1 MSTAVP
7 ATGEATAAPAPA
19 AAAAAAPWV
28 GLLPEELL
36 ALPLE
41 RLALSRTV
49 TTELAA
55 SAVLT
60 VGDVFAMAAAPRA
73 ANGADGGG
81 ALAPARADAIAA
93 ALARALHDGLAQFS
107 LAAMDWPTLRA
118 QLLGPLGDEERVW
131 LEQLVGFEHEPPS
144 GPALARKLGITTGE
158 LDDRAEQLRR
168 ALGTRAADLLARCHR
183 ETGTD
188 LVAFDGVLLVEH
200 AAPGTVV
207 KVTAQSA
214 PDRELGLRLLAFLF
228 PREVTCHRGALFAMS
243 PRRFRR
249 LLRTLPS
256 LLPPH
261 RLPLPVDA
269 ILAEL
274 ASLDHHVPRGVLV
287 HVLRTELHVA
297 IELDP
302 QLGEVAAA
310 DPRTPAARLVEVL
323 QEARRPLPLADLVF
337 AYRERFRRGSTATI
351 ARALRGDEFVRLGAD
366 CWALRADHEKEL
378 AAIAPLADKV
388 ARRLCAEGGRHHVA
402 DLLADDERDER
413 TVHYVLDRL
422 AHDPRVRL
430 LGRGDACAASHRRSQ
445 VLERLLQSFRKAAG
459 DVVLGKFL
467 DNQPEPHARL
477 VERLLRHN
485 RLFVMPAEDRID
497 TLSNWPFNDE
507 RLRRLIAL
515 VQDQL
520 RRRTGYVHAA
530 ALKAAVDKTDLG
542 GDWLTPT
549 LLADVLRRHGPFEV
563 MPGGIVARADVQLV
577 RNVRRSLRQ
586 ALRDARQ
593 ALTAGEVL
601 QARPDLGE
609 FAACIGELLASD
621 PLVHSPDG
629 VYFMLT

>member
-1 MSTAVP
+1 MSPAAIPAGTAS
-7 ATGEATAAPAPA
+7 A
-19 AAAAAAPWV
+19 AAAWSR
-28 GLLPEELL
+28 LLPQELL

-41 RLALSRTV
+41 RLALQRPV
-49 TTELAA
+49 AAALATQGM
-55 SAVLT
+55 LT
-60 VGDVFAMAAAPRA
+60 VGDALAATAADAAALA
-73 ANGADGGG
+73 AHHG
-81 ALAPARADAIAA
+81 DAVAA
-93 ALARALHDGLAQFS
+93 ALARALHDGLAQFQ
-107 LAAMDWPTLRA
+107 AAATDWPTLRA
-118 QLLGPLGDEERVW
+118 QLLGPLGDDERGW
-131 LEQLVGFEHEPPS
+131 LEQLVGFDHEPP
-144 GPALARKLGITTGE
+144 PTPVLARRLGITTAE

-168 ALGTRAADLLARCHR
+168 SLGARAADLLTRCHR

-188 LVAFDGVLLVEH
+188 LVAYDGVLLVEH

-207 KVTAQSA
+207 KVLAQSS
-214 PDRELGLRLLAFLF
+214 PDATLGLRLIAFLF

-274 ASLDHHVPRGVLV
+274 TSLDHHVPRGVLL

-297 IELDP
+297 IELDAS
-302 QLGEVAAA
+302 LGEVAAA

-323 QEARRPLPLADLVF
+323 AEAGKPLALADLVF
-337 AYRERFRRGSTATI
+337 AYRERFRRGSRASV
-351 ARALRGDEFVRLGAD
+351 ARALRGAEFVRLGAD
-366 CWALRADHEKEL
+366 SWGLRADHDKEL
-378 AAIAPLADKV
+378 AAVAPLADKV
-388 ARRLCAEGGRHHVA
+388 ARRLCADGGRHHVA
-402 DLLADDERDER
+402 DLLGEDERDER

-445 VLERLLQSFRKAAG
+445 VMERLLQAFRKAAG

-467 DNQPEPHARL
+467 DNQPEAQVRL

-485 RLFVMPAEDRID
+485 RLFVMPAPDRVD
-497 TLSNWPFNDE
+497 TLSNWPFNEE

-520 RRRTGYVHAA
+520 RKRNGYVHAT

-542 GDWLTPT
+542 GEWLTPV
-549 LLADVLRRHGPFEV
+549 LLADVLRRHGPFDV
-563 MPGGIVARADVQLV
+563 LGGVVACADVNLP
-577 RNVRRSLRQ
+577 RNVRRTLRQ
-586 ALRDARQ
+586 ALRDARD
-593 ALTAGEVL
+593 ALTASELL

-609 FAACIGELLASD
+609 FAAGIAELLASD
-621 PLVHSPDG
+621 PLVQSADG
-629 VYFMLT
+629 VHFMLA